1 MNNSLIFLL
10 ALFLISCQL
19 TPEDQATESEA
30 PQSEMVKI
38 STMPA
43 DKWNKLNA
51 ECTSLEISP
60 YHLDFSVSVDGCSTL
75 MPNVENAA
83 PAKTDGKEFG
93 HVLFL
98 INGEFFNLAK
108 IYLHEQGGFLR
119 FEFDGIEYFHRL
131 NEDGVQFFR
140 RFESMK
146 TTGAEGN

>member
-1 MNNSLIFLL
+1 MNNL
-10 ALFLISCQL
+10 LFLMLAFFLFSCQPS
-19 TPEDQATESEA
+19 PENQAAKPEAQPSETVTA
-30 PQSEMVKI
+30 R
-38 STMPA
+38 TMPA
-43 DKWNKLNA
+43 DKWQKINA

-75 MPNVENAA
+75 MPNVENAP
-83 PAKTDGKEFG
+83 PAKTNGKEFG

-98 INGEFFNLAK
+98 INGELFNLAK
-108 IYLHEQGGFLR
+108 VYLNDQGGYLR

-146 TTGAEGN
+146 TTGAEGS